1 MPSYY
6 KVNLKV
12 NGFKTSIDIVA
23 ENPTFEKYERRILKA
38 LNPKSKDK
46 VEFISF
52 ELIKEKLGL

>member
-6 KVNLKV
+6 RVNLKV
-12 NGFKTSIDIVA
+12 NGFKTYIEIVA
-23 ENPTFEKYERRILKA
+23 NNPTFEKYEQRILKA

-46 VEFISF
+46 IEFINF